1 LNALAKNWRQK
12 ATSSPI
18 GDAPRRPAGAE
29 SDAEVNVAMT
39 RPLFFVRGL
48 CRGERLF
55 PALKTSF
62 GLIY

>member
-12 ATSSPI
+12 ARNSPI
-18 GDAPRRPAGAE
+18 DDAPRLPAGAE
-29 SDAEVNVAMT
+29 RDAEVNVAMT
-39 RPLFFVRGL
+39 RPLFFISRSWPRGTPI
-48 CRGERLF
+48 